1 VARLTI
7 WKSMMTMRIL
17 PVFVVVAGLVP
28 VAASGQQR
36 QASGQPAPSPDA
48 LAITSDAVKT
58 MSGPWDIAVPKNNLK
73 CRIQLNVSGRPQ
85 NANVGMPAPCRRSFG
100 TMGTVQFWELTA
112 KGEIRLLGQR
122 GEKLAEFSRADAGLL
137 KTTVGTNEF
146 TMEPV
151 SGRYPSPERI
161 AGVDAAVSRLTQ
173 PQAETPET
181 PATVSGRYS
190 LLRTNNADTGCV
202 LLLDRTLPGNVP
214 KSGKASVERGCQDK
228 GLEIFDPAGWL
239 VERDRLFLYARKG
252 HRMGFNIERNGQL
265 VKDPPQ
271 GSPLSARKLP

>member
-1 VARLTI
+1 
-7 WKSMMTMRIL
+7 MRIL
-17 PVFVVVAGLVP
+17 PLTVAVMCLAP
-28 VAASGQQR
+28 FAAQGQQR
-36 QASGQPAPSPDA
+36 QPPGPPALSADA

-58 MSGPWDIAVPKNNLK
+58 VSGPWDIAVPQNNLK
-73 CRIQLNVSGRPQ
+73 CRVQLNVSGRPA
-85 NANVGMPAPCRRSFG
+85 NANVGMPAPCRKSFG
-100 TMGTVQFWELTA
+100 TMGTVQYWELTG
-112 KGEIRLLGQR
+112 KGEVRFLGPR

-137 KTTVGTNEF
+137 KATVGANAF

-161 AGVDAAVSRLTQ
+161 AGVDAAVNRLNQ
-173 PQAETPET
+173 PQADMPET
-181 PATVSGRYS
+181 PATAAGRYS
-190 LLRTNNADTGCV
+190 LVRASNADTGCV
-202 LLLDRTLPGNVP
+202 LMLDRTLPGNVP
-214 KSGKASVERGCQDK
+214 KSGKASLERGCQDK

-271 GSPLSARKLP
+271 GSPLSGRKLP